1 MPDPIPTDRPGSL
14 RLLAD
19 QAYSRA
25 AGAPLVGG
33 NAVRLLQD
41 AAQNFPAWREA
52 ISAATRSILFESY
65 IIDHDAVGTGFR
77 DLLVE
82 RAQAGVTVRVIEDWL
97 GSPGKFSRGFW
108 RPLLAAG
115 GDVRTFNP
123 PRFDSPLG
131 WISRDHRKSIV
142 VDGGVGFVTGLCV
155 SGKWLG
161 DPAKNREP
169 WRDTG
174 VEVRGPAV
182 ADLERAFGQVW
193 AAIGPPLPEG
203 ALTDPASIPSAGEVT
218 LRVVAGAPATAGL
231 LRLDQMIAAL
241 ARKRLWLTDAYFVP
255 IAPYVQALVAA
266 ARDGVDVR
274 VLVPGASDVPILKPL
289 SRSGYRTLLEAGIRI
304 YEWNGTMLH
313 AKTAVADSRWA
324 RVGSTNLNLASF
336 IGNYELDVAI
346 EDVAIACQL
355 EDVFRDDLTRATEI
369 VLRRR
374 WRGLTA
380 TPAGRGE
387 DEGRARRAPSGSAG
401 RAAAGALR
409 IGSAVGAAI
418 TRPREL
424 GNIEGRVTAL
434 SGAALVAVAALA
446 IYVPH
451 AVAWPMAFVA
461 AWFGLAFL
469 LGAWRARRAAR
480 ARRLSLPPPP
490 VPPAAPPSEAPPP
503 RTSPPGP

>member
-1 MPDPIPTDRPGSL
+1 VPDPIPTDRAGSL

-19 QAYSRA
+19 QAFSRA

-33 NAVRLLQD
+33 NAVRLLRD
-41 AAQNFPAWREA
+41 AAEHFPAWREA
-52 ISAATRSILFESY
+52 ISAGTRSIMFESY

-82 RAQAGVTVRVIEDWL
+82 RARAGVAVRVIQDWL
-97 GSPGKFSRGFW
+97 GSPGKLSRRFW

-115 GDVRTFNP
+115 GEIRTFNP

-142 VDGGVGFVTGLCV
+142 VDGRVGYVTGLCV
-155 SGKWLG
+155 SGTWLG
-161 DPAKNREP
+161 NPARNREP

-182 ADLERAFGQVW
+182 ADLERAFGQTW
-193 AAIGPPLPEG
+193 ATAGPPLPDA
-203 ALTDPASIPSAGEVT
+203 ALTDPASIPVAGDIT
-218 LRVVAGAPATAGL
+218 LRVVAGAPTTAGL
-231 LRLDQMIAAL
+231 FRLDQMIAAL

-255 IAPYVQALVAA
+255 IAPYVQALLAA

-274 VLVPGASDVPILKPL
+274 VLVPGASDLPIVQPL
-289 SRSGYRTLLEAGIRI
+289 SRSGYRILLEAGIRI

-313 AKTAVADSRWA
+313 AKTAVADGRWA

-336 IGNYELDVAI
+336 VGNYELDVAI
-346 EDVAIACQL
+346 EDVLFAGEL
-355 EDVFRDDLTRATEI
+355 EDVFRDDLECSTEI

-374 WRGLTA
+374 WRGMTA
-380 TPAGRGE
+380 APVDRGE
-387 DEGRARRAPSGSAG
+387 DEGRARRARSGSAG

-424 GNIEGRVTAL
+424 GDIEGHVTAVV
-434 SGAALVAVAALA
+434 GVALVATAAIA
-446 IYVPH
+446 IHVPR

-480 ARRLSLPPPP
+480 ARRLSPPPP
-490 VPPAAPPSEAPPP
+490 SS
-503 RTSPPGP
+503 SPPFGDSPHRSSPSAP